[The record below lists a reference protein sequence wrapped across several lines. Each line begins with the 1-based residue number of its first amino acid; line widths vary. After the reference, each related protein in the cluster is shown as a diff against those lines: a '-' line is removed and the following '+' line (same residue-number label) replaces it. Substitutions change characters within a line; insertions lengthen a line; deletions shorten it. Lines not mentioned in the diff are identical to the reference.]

1 MSFEEKYQD
10 ICKLVTS
17 DIKSLQE
24 AISLLCSTFG
34 ILSEDVR
41 SYISAPSKHIRAVM
55 SFLYLRAVG
64 IEPDES
70 QINYQT
76 IIELVHNASLIHDDI
91 IDEAYQRRN
100 SKTIHTIYDTKTAVL
115 AGDLLLASALK
126 ILSKTNPKIINIFSD
141 KIFKTIQGE
150 INQNKNFKKVTTVDE
165 YLNKTFNKTANLFIA
180 GIESLFTLADIKE
193 DIKTAIKNYM
203 VNFCYAFQIQNDI
216 KGIDSDFKLGNYTL
230 PLIYYFEE
238 NREYNKNNLEKYI
251 IKTQNVVDDYKNK
264 ALEAV
269 KDLKIEKSTLPLVEL
284 IRII

>member
-1 MSFEEKYQD
+1 MKNEIKRIVSSVSDEFCIFET
-10 ICKLVTS
+10 KLKEIIDSYDEFLKDNLS
-17 DIKSLQE
+17 DFVLNNAKFLRPATIFLVADVLNIKSDTVFDIAL
-24 AISLLCSTFG
+24 
-34 ILSEDVR
+34 
-41 SYISAPSKHIRAVM
+41 AV
-55 SFLYLRAVG
+55 
-64 IEPDES
+64 
-70 QINYQT
+70 
-76 IIELVHNASLIHDDI
+76 ELIHNASLIHDDI

-180 GIESLFTLADIKE
+180 GIESLFTLADIKD

-264 ALEAV
+264 AIEAV
-269 KDLKIEKSTLPLVEL
+269 SNLKIEKSALSLIELVG
-284 IRII
+284 II

>member
-1 MSFEEKYQD
+1 MKNEIKRIVSSVSDEFCIFETKLKEIIDSFDEFLKD
-10 ICKLVTS
+10 NLSDFVLKNAKFLRPATIFLVA
-17 DIKSLQE
+17 DVLNIKSDTVFDIAL
-24 AISLLCSTFG
+24 
-34 ILSEDVR
+34 
-41 SYISAPSKHIRAVM
+41 AV
-55 SFLYLRAVG
+55 
-64 IEPDES
+64 
-70 QINYQT
+70 
-76 IIELVHNASLIHDDI
+76 ELIHNASLIHDDI

-150 INQNKNFKKVTTVDE
+150 INQNKNYKKVTTVDE

-180 GIESLFTLADIKE
+180 GIESLFTLADIKD

-203 VNFCYAFQIQNDI
+203 INFCYAFQIQNDI

-251 IKTQNVVDDYKNK
+251 LKTQNVVDDYKNR
-264 ALEAV
+264 AIEAV
-269 KDLKIEKSTLPLVEL
+269 SNLKIAKSTSSLIEL
-284 IRII
+284 IGII

>member
-1 MSFEEKYQD
+1 MKNEIKRIVSSVSDEFCTFET
-10 ICKLVTS
+10 KLKEIIDNYDEFLKDNLS
-17 DIKSLQE
+17 DFVLNNAKFLRPATIFLVADVLNIKSDTVFDIAL
-24 AISLLCSTFG
+24 
-34 ILSEDVR
+34 
-41 SYISAPSKHIRAVM
+41 AV
-55 SFLYLRAVG
+55 
-64 IEPDES
+64 
-70 QINYQT
+70 
-76 IIELVHNASLIHDDI
+76 ELIHNASLIHDDI

-180 GIESLFTLADIKE
+180 GIESLFTLADIKD

-203 VNFCYAFQIQNDI
+203 INFCYAFQIQNDI

-251 IKTQNVVDDYKNK
+251 LKTQNVVDDYKNR
-264 ALEAV
+264 AIEAV

>member
-1 MSFEEKYQD
+1 MKNEIKRIVSSVSDEFCIFET
-10 ICKLVTS
+10 KLKEIIDSYDEFLKDNLS
-17 DIKSLQE
+17 DFVLNNAKFLRPATIFLVADVLNIKSDTVFDIAL
-24 AISLLCSTFG
+24 
-34 ILSEDVR
+34 
-41 SYISAPSKHIRAVM
+41 AV
-55 SFLYLRAVG
+55 
-64 IEPDES
+64 
-70 QINYQT
+70 
-76 IIELVHNASLIHDDI
+76 ELIHNASLIHDDI

-238 NREYNKNNLEKYI
+238 NREYNKGNLEKYI